1 MSSAPDASA
10 ASIVLKHSGFTAEI
24 EADRFVDG
32 AYQLVVDGT
41 PQSHVNLDDPSDL
54 FFEYIR
60 RIGHVIDLV
69 AEPGEAITA
78 LHLGAGALTLPRYIE
93 ATRPGS
99 QQQVIELEQELVDLV
114 RQELPW
120 SKRANIRV
128 RYGDAREVVT
138 KLPAGLHGN
147 TDLIIVDIFAGART
161 PAHVT
166 SKEFYALLKPLLSP
180 RGVVV
185 VNVADGSGLAFARS
199 QAATLASEF
208 HTVAALAETQ
218 VLKGRRFGNLVFVA
232 SEHDPISEWI
242 PRLLAGGP
250 HPAKLVNGAELRN
263 FIAGAPIVTDATA
276 TPSPPPARS
285 IFQQR

>member
-1 MSSAPDASA
+1 MSG
-10 ASIVLKHSGFTAEI
+10 ASIVLKNSGFTAEI
-24 EADRFVDG
+24 DEDRFVDG
-32 AYQLVVDGT
+32 AYQLIVDGT
-41 PQSHVNLDDPSDL
+41 PQSHVNMDDPSDL

-69 AEPGEAITA
+69 AEPGAPITA
-78 LHLGAGALTLPRYIE
+78 VHLGAGALTLPRYVE

-99 QQQVIELEQELVDLV
+99 NQQVIELEQELVDFV

-128 RYGDAREVVT
+128 RYGDARDVVA
-138 KLPAGLHGN
+138 KLPGGMRGT
-147 TDLIIVDIFAGART
+147 TDLVVVDIFSGART

-166 SKEFYALLKPLLSP
+166 SVEFYRLVKPLLAP
-180 RGVVV
+180 QGVVV

-199 QAATLASEF
+199 QAATLVHEF
-208 HTVAALAETQ
+208 SFVAALAETQ

-232 SEHDPISEWI
+232 SNEDSITEWM

-250 HPAKLVNGAELRN
+250 HPAKLVAGDEIRE
-263 FIAGAPIVTDATA
+263 FIAGAPLVTDATA
-276 TPSPPPARS
+276 EPSPPPARS
-285 IFQQR
+285 IFQSK